1 MNQPLINCPRCEG
14 LMEEGFILDHGHYDA
29 KRVNT
34 WVEGEPVKSFW
45 SGLKVK
51 DKQQFA
57 VRTFR
62 CAGCGYLE
70 SYATEEVTGSDSI
83 FS

>member
-1 MNQPLINCPRCEG
+1 
-14 LMEEGFILDHGHYDA
+14 MEEGYILDYGDGDS
-29 KRVNT
+29 RTVNT

-45 SGLKVK
+45 MGLKIK
-51 DKQQFA
+51 DKEQYK
-57 VRTFR
+57 VKTFR

-70 SYATEEVTGSDSI
+70 SYALEAKEQGSI